1 MRRGS
6 AASRL
11 ALIITYVV
19 NPLIMPPLLVWLVL
33 DGIQAPAAET
43 TILVSAALVMLSV
56 VPALY
61 LIWMVRSSRSASL
74 NLENRHHRTTALTIA
89 IAAALMLMSM
99 AYFVLSTGRD
109 LVVAI
114 LIAYVLGTLLLIL
127 INQNWRISL
136 HTASAAGFLSVV
148 FYLRGTVAAAGLSF
162 ELSPWMFGVAAIAI
176 VAAVGWARLHL
187 RAHSRGQVVAGAA
200 VGFVVPYTLLML
212 INTLLPLSHTT

>member
-1 MRRGS
+1 MRS
-6 AASRL
+6 SSTASRL

-33 DGIQAPAAET
+33 DGLQAPAAET
-43 TILVSAALVMLSV
+43 TILVSAAVVMLSV

-61 LIWMVRSSRSASL
+61 LVWMVRSGRATSL
-74 NLENRHHRTTALTIA
+74 NLENPRHRTTALMIA
-89 IAAALMLMSM
+89 IAAALMLLSM
-99 AYFVLSTGRD
+99 AYFVLSIGRD

-114 LIAYVLGTLLLIL
+114 LVAYMLGSLLLIV
-127 INQNWRISL
+127 INENWKISL

-148 FYLRGTVAAAGLSF
+148 FYLRGMVAGAGLSF
-162 ELSPWMFGVAAIAI
+162 GLTPWMFGVAAIAI

-187 RAHSRGQVVAGAA
+187 RAHTRGQVVAGAA
-200 VGFVVPYTLLML
+200 VGFVVPYLLLML